1 MRMEPTLAAS
11 YQFCGKIA
19 QREARNFHFAFRLLP
34 RARRQSMYALYAFM
48 RHTDDLADG
57 TGSAEE
63 KEAALRLWQTELDA
77 ALAAEAVAWPGLL
90 ALADTVSR
98 WGISPSLLNEV
109 IEGVSMDVQPRPF
122 ASFDELVD
130 YCYHVASVVGL
141 CCIHIWGYRSDG
153 GRAERLAEACG
164 IALQL
169 TNILRDVREDAR
181 NGRVYLPQDEMARF
195 GVEPRELDADRP
207 SRGLH
212 DLLAFQ
218 AQRAVAYYEQA
229 RELVPL
235 VDPVGRPVLLTIMGI
250 YRALL
255 DEITQRDYNV
265 LNTRVAVPTWRKAAI
280 ALRAL
285 PQRFLRQP
293 IVQSPTLVP

>member
-1 MRMEPTLAAS
+1 
-11 YQFCGKIA
+11 
-19 QREARNFHFAFRLLP
+19 
-34 RARRQSMYALYAFM
+34 
-48 RHTDDLADG
+48 
-57 TGSAEE
+57 
-63 KEAALRLWQTELDA
+63 
-77 ALAAEAVAWPGLL
+77 
-90 ALADTVSR
+90 
-98 WGISPSLLNEV
+98 
-109 IEGVSMDVQPRPF
+109 MDVQPRPF
-122 ASFDELVD
+122 ASFDELAD

-141 CCIHIWGYRSDG
+141 CCIHIWGYRSKG

-181 NGRVYLPQDEMARF
+181 NGRIYLPQDEMARF

-212 DLLAFQ
+212 DLLVFQ
-218 AQRAVAYYEQA
+218 AQRAIAYYEQA
-229 RELVPL
+229 KELVSL
-235 VDPVGRPVLLTIMGI
+235 VDPVGRPVLLTIVGI

-255 DEITQRDYNV
+255 DEIARRNYNV